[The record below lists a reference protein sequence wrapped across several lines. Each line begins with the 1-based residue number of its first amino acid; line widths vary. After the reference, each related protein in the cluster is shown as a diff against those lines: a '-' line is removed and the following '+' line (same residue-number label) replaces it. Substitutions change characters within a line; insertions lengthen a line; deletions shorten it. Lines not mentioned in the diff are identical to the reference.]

1 MSEPTTTS
9 APTSPAAGT
18 ATPDP
23 LLGGLA
29 TAHRIATKSS
39 LWLTLGFFALLVPLG
54 YAGGAIDITTVNQ
67 LGRYL
72 CIALVALGLDLI
84 WGYTG
89 ILSLCQMMFFTLG
102 GYAIG
107 MHLAMKGPLD
117 GEGIPRALY
126 VVSSQV
132 SGMQLPW
139 FWQPFDSAWLSV
151 ALVFVVPGVF
161 AYLYGWLAFRSRVRG
176 VYFSI
181 ITQATTLAA
190 TQVFRLNDMKLC
202 GTNGLTNFVTIFG
215 FPLTDNATKLG
226 LYLASVVALTA
237 GFLACRW
244 LVTSRAGR
252 VLIAIRDSESRLR
265 FAGYQPVAY
274 KTFAFV
280 VAAILGAVGGM
291 LYTPQNGIIT
301 PFKMNPEES
310 IYIVAMVALGGRG
323 TLSGAIL
330 GSLLFSF
337 SYSWLSTVFADWWLI
352 ILGSLFVFV
361 ILAMPDGL
369 VGAWRRLGVWLT
381 AKAHPQPAV
390 VATSVVKE
398 PTP

>member
-1 MSEPTTTS
+1 MTEPT
-9 APTSPAAGT
+9 ASPATPVVDAGPR
-18 ATPDP
+18 TP
-23 LLGGLA
+23 GSGLMPVLA
-29 TAHRIATKSS
+29 SAHRIVTKSS
-39 LWLTLGFFALLVPLG
+39 LWLTLGFFALVVPLG
-54 YAGGAIDITTVNQ
+54 YAGDAIDITTVNQ

-117 GEGIPRALY
+117 GDGIPRALY

-151 ALVFVVPGVF
+151 LLVFVVPGLF

-181 ITQATTLAA
+181 ITQATTVAA

-215 FPLTDNATKLG
+215 FPLTDNSTKIG
-226 LYLASVVALTA
+226 LYLASVAALA
-237 GFLACRW
+237 GGFLVCRW

-252 VLIAIRDSESRLR
+252 VLIAVRDSESRLR

-280 VAAILGAVGGM
+280 VAAMLGAVGGM

-323 TLSGAIL
+323 TLTGAIL
-330 GSLLFSF
+330 GSLIFSF
-337 SYSWLSTVFADWWLI
+337 SYSWLSSRFADWWLI

-361 ILAMPDGL
+361 ILVMPDGL
-369 VGAWRRLGVWLT
+369 VGAWRRLGLWLNT
-381 AKAHPQPAV
+381 RGRPVPVAAAKE
-390 VATSVVKE
+390 AT
-398 PTP
+398 P